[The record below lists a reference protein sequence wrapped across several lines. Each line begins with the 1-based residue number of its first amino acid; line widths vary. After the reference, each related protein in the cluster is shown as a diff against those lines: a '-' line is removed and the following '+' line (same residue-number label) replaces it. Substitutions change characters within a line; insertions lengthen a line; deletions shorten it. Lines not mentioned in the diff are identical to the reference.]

1 MSKYADEDEDSNHP
15 DFNDS
20 DEDGGYTS
28 KGEGSP
34 SKGDKSAALGKLGE
48 KIHGTETERA
58 RGGDGG
64 YVDGGAV
71 ADGGGRRKV
80 GDGGSEDVVS
90 GVGCAQS
97 SQSGKSTRRSKGGG
111 GAAAQSGG
119 RGDGGGK
126 GSAFSSSSPT
136 LSAATAA
143 ASHGVGGRPPSLMSS
158 GGARRHST
166 DLQGDAKHSCARR
179 GKGTPGDKE
188 VGGGREEHAGHH
200 PTRVAGRSTR
210 ESSLNSSSDSIGK
223 KQEYTEYI
231 CRFFTCYGLHR
242 LTQERV
248 SEVLKI

>member
-1 MSKYADEDEDSNHP
+1 LSKYAGEDGDSNDH

-20 DEDGGYTS
+20 DEDGGYNS
-28 KGEGSP
+28 KGEGSS
-34 SKGDKSAALGKLGE
+34 SKRDKSAALGKLGE

-80 GDGGSEDVVS
+80 GDGGSDEVVL
-90 GVGCAQS
+90 GVGYAQS
-97 SQSGKSTRRSKGGG
+97 SQSGKSTRRSIGGTG
-111 GAAAQSGG
+111 GAAAAQSGG

-126 GSAFSSSSPT
+126 GSAFPSSSPT
-136 LSAATAA
+136 FSTATAA

-166 DLQGDAKHSCARR
+166 DLQWAAKYSCASS

-188 VGGGREEHAGHH
+188 EGGGREEHAGHH
-200 PTRVAGRSTR
+200 PTRLAGRSTR
-210 ESSLNSSSDSIGK
+210 ESSLNSSDSIGK
-223 KQEYTEYI
+223 KQEYTEYL
-231 CRFFTCYGLHR
+231 CRLFTAV
-242 LTQERV
+242 V
-248 SEVLKI
+248 SID